1 MNIFVYGCSFS
12 TVVNDQFLG
21 WTQLL
26 ANKLG
31 ARLFNH
37 AISGASSEYAF
48 CRWLQD
54 VKEDKF
60 QSGDLIIFQVS
71 LLGRLFFS
79 HQQEFPSTASS
90 YFPFPGNDYLLDK
103 KKNSWYFENKH
114 HLEWYFMNQDD
125 TVMFN
130 MRQAYKHTVRSFAE
144 SHKNIKVVIL
154 ENGNY
159 TNFYTLPILN
169 TPKNFF
175 EVPVDL
181 NKINENEFAFE
192 GGYVKWTDFT
202 KMDTRVNHLSILN
215 LHRMSELIY
224 DIYKEGNMLESYENY
239 FEKNLFLKPIKNSQD
254 YFEYVDQK
262 LIYNWLP
269 NQK

>member
-12 TVVNDQFLG
+12 TVGYDQFLG
-21 WTQLL
+21 WPQLL

-31 ARLFNH
+31 ARLFNR

-48 CRWLQD
+48 LQWLQD

-71 LLGRLFFS
+71 ALGRFFFS
-79 HQQEFPSTASS
+79 HQKKFPSTASM
-90 YFPFPGNDYLLDK
+90 YFPFPGNDYILDK
-103 KKNSWYFENKH
+103 KENGWYFENKD
-114 HLEWYFMNQDD
+114 HLKWYFMNQDD
-125 TVMFN
+125 EVMFN
-130 MRQAYKHTVRSFAE
+130 MRQAYKHTFRSFAE
-144 SHKNIKVVIL
+144 SHENIKVIIL

-159 TNFYTLPILN
+159 TNFYTLPIKN
-169 TPKNFF
+169 PPKNFF
-175 EVPVDL
+175 ELPVDL

-192 GGYVKWTDFT
+192 GGYVKWTGFT
-202 KMDTRVNHLSILN
+202 RIDTRINHLSILN

-224 DIYKEGNMLESYENY
+224 DIYKEGNMLKSYENY
-239 FEKNLFLKPIKNSQD
+239 FEKNLFPKPIKNSQD

-262 LIYNWLP
+262 LIYNLLP